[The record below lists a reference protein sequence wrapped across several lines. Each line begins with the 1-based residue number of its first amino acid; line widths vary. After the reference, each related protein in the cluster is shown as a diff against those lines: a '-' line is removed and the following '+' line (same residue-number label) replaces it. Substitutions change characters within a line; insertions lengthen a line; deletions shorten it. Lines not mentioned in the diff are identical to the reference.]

1 MSGTPTASAE
11 AGWVPELSPWREGE
25 RDALPVS
32 FATRG
37 GVGLSILLD
46 VHADGRYE
54 RAWNGCLGRVREES
68 GSWEFVGSG
77 FVLEGD
83 DPLPGGRW
91 LGAIELT
98 PDAEPYCEPRADVL
112 LVAKDAEGRWALVD
126 EREFVLMSCDREPGE
141 TPSVWNSIRVP
152 VVDPLVEEAA
162 KSW

>member
-32 FATRG
+32 FARREFS
-37 GVGLSILLD
+37 LSVLLD
-46 VHADGRYE
+46 VHVDGRYE
-54 RAWNGCLGRVREES
+54 RAWNGCLGRLHEDS
-68 GSWEFVGSG
+68 GSWEFVGCG

-98 PDAEPYCEPRADVL
+98 PEATPYREPRVESV
-112 LVAKDAEGRWALVD
+112 LVAKDADGRWALVD
-126 EREFVLMSCDREPGE
+126 ERESVLTPYERGPREA
-141 TPSVWNSIRVP
+141 PSVWNSVRVP

-162 KSW
+162 KSR